1 MFINGFYHFHLTQ
14 LELMHRAEFIF
25 LHLQST
31 FISQHLSLR
40 VISICTVCQLMTQ
53 LIRGWYPAITG

>member
-1 MFINGFYHFHLTQ
+1 MFINGFYHFHLTH

-31 FISQHLSLR
+31 FISQPLSLR
-40 VISICTVCQLMTQ
+40 VISICTVCQLMTD
-53 LIRGWYPAITG
+53 RKSVV